1 MSKELPTSVPTPVT
15 TSKVKLV
22 QEFLGTLALLSPWSL
37 LLFQLSITWKT
48 NEQYAHGYLVP
59 FLCVFLLLKAG
70 PTNSIEKNGGPKAS
84 VSKKLWFFVGIPLLL
99 SIVPV
104 WLIRGANSDWRLLN
118 VVLFLLVFALTLL
131 FAYNQNGWSRVK
143 PLIFPISFF
152 FVAIP
157 WPLATDLKLTQ
168 WLQEK
173 VSSIIV
179 DGLLILEHEAKLE
192 GTIIDIGVFG
202 EIGVD
207 QACSGIHG
215 LQASIVITLFLG
227 AYYSFGLFNRVVF
240 VLAGVLIALCLNLGR
255 AFSLSYIKIKG
266 KGELLERSLFTI
278 GNWQA
283 PNLHDLVGWIETLF
297 IFLLILFLART
308 SQGGMF
314 LHTMGTAPS
323 NWSNLR
329 FTPPIAFSSATI
341 LIVVGAILGAEFH
354 YSKNEQSME
363 SLPRITLDLKDSDI
377 KTFGQ
382 EISNQVA
389 AQLHFKEASS
399 IQWQD
404 KFRLIYSPFTGD
416 FQINPSDEYWQVF
429 EANWDSGGACTAV
442 LSTHSPESCLPLT
455 GLSQISPTPGQ
466 DPLLIPVEVNNRKIL
481 FEAYEFSRNH
491 RKLSVFRCFWPS
503 KLEPGQPNLFP
514 RGGYSFG
521 GRIESALQGRRNVGG
536 TMLAVAVANIN
547 SLQDGINKL
556 NSLANQRIKLIE

>member
-179 DGLLILEHEAKLE
+179 DALLILEHEAKLE
-192 GTIIDIGVFG
+192 GTIIDIGAFG

-240 VLAGVLIALCLNLGR
+240 VLAGVLIAL
-255 AFSLSYIKIKG
+255 
-266 KGELLERSLFTI
+266 
-278 GNWQA
+278 
-283 PNLHDLVGWIETLF
+283 
-297 IFLLILFLART
+297 
-308 SQGGMF
+308 
-314 LHTMGTAPS
+314 
-323 NWSNLR
+323 
-329 FTPPIAFSSATI
+329 
-341 LIVVGAILGAEFH
+341 
-354 YSKNEQSME
+354 
-363 SLPRITLDLKDSDI
+363 
-377 KTFGQ
+377 
-382 EISNQVA
+382 
-389 AQLHFKEASS
+389 
-399 IQWQD
+399 
-404 KFRLIYSPFTGD
+404 
-416 FQINPSDEYWQVF
+416 
-429 EANWDSGGACTAV
+429 
-442 LSTHSPESCLPLT
+442 
-455 GLSQISPTPGQ
+455 
-466 DPLLIPVEVNNRKIL
+466 
-481 FEAYEFSRNH
+481 
-491 RKLSVFRCFWPS
+491 
-503 KLEPGQPNLFP
+503 
-514 RGGYSFG
+514 
-521 GRIESALQGRRNVGG
+521 
-536 TMLAVAVANIN
+536 
-547 SLQDGINKL
+547 
-556 NSLANQRIKLIE
+556 